1 MTAVSGAGAYS
12 LPERRRETKVAFM
25 ADECTTHPDERSDE
39 FRKVR
44 GDQVG
49 GSVSDAELILSEL
62 DESALLNGPDIPKT
76 ANSQDEI
83 DALFASF
90 D

>member
-1 MTAVSGAGAYS
+1 M
-12 LPERRRETKVAFM
+12 AFM
-25 ADECTTHPDERSDE
+25 ADECTTHPDERSDG

-49 GSVSDAELILSEL
+49 GSVSDAELVPSDL
-62 DESALLNGPDIPKT
+62 DGAALLSGPDNPKT
-76 ANSQDEI
+76 ADSQDEI
-83 DALFASF
+83 DALLARF